1 MLLTLSSWVYFLVA
15 GLGGLADNE
24 VVGQAPPPRT
34 MTISAIFDE
43 GGEVIHE
50 LAFQHAVQVVN
61 RNR

>member
-1 MLLTLSSWVYFLVA
+1 MLLLEVFVCVLV
-15 GLGGLADNE
+15 LGVG
-24 VVGQAPPPRT
+24 GQAPQPRT

-43 GGEVIHE
+43 GGEEIHE